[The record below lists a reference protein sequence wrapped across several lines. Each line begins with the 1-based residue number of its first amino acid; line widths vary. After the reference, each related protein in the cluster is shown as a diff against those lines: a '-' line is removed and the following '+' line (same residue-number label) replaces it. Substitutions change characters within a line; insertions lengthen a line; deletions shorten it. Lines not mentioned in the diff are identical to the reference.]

1 MKAFIH
7 ALALMCSILFL
18 GACQR
23 SNYAPQ
29 GSSIITVVHAAPLT
43 PDVDILVDGTP
54 FLNSSL
60 SYPTASFPFNIF
72 LGNRT
77 WTFNA
82 GGTNNVLYSTTWT
95 LPANTKQS
103 LFLYDSA
110 AVLSSLSLMN
120 TTDALPAGKAALRL
134 VHLSADAPAV
144 YLDLNGNAVCPT
156 TAFKGNTNYT
166 TLDAATLYFEL
177 RETGTNSLVKA
188 IPNITLNPGKYYTLA
203 VIGLVNGSGKQALS
217 LKLIEE

>member
-1 MKAFIH
+1 MKAYLYAIPLLCTFLV
-7 ALALMCSILFL
+7 LAS
-18 GACQR
+18 CQR
-23 SNYAPQ
+23 SNYAPE
-29 GSSIITVVHAAPLT
+29 GSSIITVVHAAPLIS
-43 PDVDILVDGTP
+43 DIDIYVDGTQYS
-54 FLNSSL
+54 NSSL
-60 SYPTASFPFNIF
+60 SYPNTSFPYNIF

-82 GGTNNVLYSTTWT
+82 GGTPNLLHTTSWT

-110 AVLSSLSLMN
+110 AVLSSISLVNN
-120 TTDALPAGKAALRL
+120 TEALPTGKAALRL
-134 VHLSADAPAV
+134 VHLSADAPSV
-144 YLDLNGNAVCPT
+144 YLDLNGNAVCPN

-177 RETGTNSLVKA
+177 RETGTNTLVKA
-188 IPNITLNPGKYYTLA
+188 IPNITLTPGKYYTLA
-203 VIGLVNGSGKQALS
+203 VIGLVNGIGKQALS